1 MKQNN
6 TSRHVRLIAALLLI
20 VTVFGLV
27 LTACK
32 TSGDGNAS
40 TTTKTTTA
48 SGGDD
53 TPTDSNRQLVESLYG
68 DYDFNGYDF
77 KILGMASGSWWYGS
91 FLGDTFNEIWYETDS
106 ADPLESAIY
115 TRNRRTEDLLS
126 ITISP
131 VWTQNAGETTDKVR
145 QALDTGETD
154 YDALQG
160 D

>member
-53 TPTDSNRQLVESLYG
+53 TPTDSNRQLVESL
-68 DYDFNGYDF
+68 
-77 KILGMASGSWWYGS
+77 
-91 FLGDTFNEIWYETDS
+91 
-106 ADPLESAIY
+106 
-115 TRNRRTEDLLS
+115 
-126 ITISP
+126 
-131 VWTQNAGETTDKVR
+131 
-145 QALDTGETD
+145 
-154 YDALQG
+154 
-160 D
+160 